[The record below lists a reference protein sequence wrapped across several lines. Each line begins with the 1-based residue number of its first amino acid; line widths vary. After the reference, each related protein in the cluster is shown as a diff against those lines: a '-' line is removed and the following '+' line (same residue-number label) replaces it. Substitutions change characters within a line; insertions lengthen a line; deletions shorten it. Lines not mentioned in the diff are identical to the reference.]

1 MMKSNINWSNLIDNY
16 IELITDRIKSSL
28 FEFDKYV
35 FSLKNL
41 KDSILLIYS
50 FSEEVSKKLII
61 LLIYKNLLKVS
72 SIQQIFNCLFL
83 NYKEN
88 KNQFDIQ
95 LLNLK
100 NSDSFLLLSYNCIP
114 NITFLFIVIPFN
126 SNSCPLWIIL

>member
-95 LLNLK
+95 LLN
-100 NSDSFLLLSYNCIP
+100 
-114 NITFLFIVIPFN
+114 ITL
-126 SNSCPLWIIL
+126 